1 LHRSIWTSV
10 AGSGDAID
18 VGLDMFG
25 LDVTVGWELL
35 FIYAVL
41 VSGADPVRFVVDAV
55 VFGVTVFQNVKM
67 EDVV

>member
-1 LHRSIWTSV
+1 
-10 AGSGDAID
+10 
-18 VGLDMFG
+18 MFG

-41 VSGADPVRFVVDAV
+41 VSGAGPVRFAVDAV